1 LKYEHFALADSTRPV
16 EKAAMRWLPL
26 TLIALL
32 ACNHRPRKTEA
43 PQIIEM
49 VVNKDGFV
57 PPRIEVAPGQ
67 SVVLRITRKTSE
79 TCADAIVVQGD
90 PVRHMLPLDQTVEV
104 RAKAPESGDLAFACP
119 MNMIRGA
126 IAVVGQ

>member
-1 LKYEHFALADSTRPV
+1 LKYEHFGLADSTRAV
-16 EKAAMRWLPL
+16 EKAAMRWLPFAL
-26 TLIALL
+26 LVLIACNRKPVKTDGPLL
-32 ACNHRPRKTEA
+32 VEV
-43 PQIIEM
+43 

-67 SVVLRITRKTSE
+67 QVVLRITRKTSE
-79 TCADAIVVQGD
+79 TCADAVDVQGD
-90 PVRHMLPLDQTVEV
+90 PVRHSLPLDQTVEV
-104 RAKAPESGDLAFACP
+104 RARAPASGELAFACP